1 MDLDVL
7 QYEEL
12 KSIFGCR
19 KLKILCD
26 TLDKEDIP
34 YICDSKG
41 YPLVLRDALNK
52 RMSNGKATPTSPTP

>member
-26 TLDKEDIP
+26 TLDKEGIP

-52 RMSNGKATPTSPTP
+52 RMSNVKATPTSPTP